1 MSAPVECR
9 TFQVDVAHLES
20 GTWCHTW
27 DKQIGEGDINASYSA
42 DTIGL
47 EGRVRKP
54 FRWMN
59 ALWIWTGIHSKAGT
73 RGAEAY
79 RLVPG
84 VEEQDAAI
92 LKMLGQKE
100 SDQLI
105 GLLQSLTEHHR

>member
-1 MSAPVECR
+1 MPHVGQTDR
-9 TFQVDVAHLES
+9 RRRHQRRLHYL
-20 GTWCHTW
+20 
-27 DKQIGEGDINASYSA
+27 NASYSA

-100 SDQLI
+100 ADQL
-105 GLLQSLTEHHR
+105 TN